1 MKEKLQA
8 LVEGRNGLDMWN
20 YIIIVV
26 DVLLIVVSIL
36 ANSYLPLVIAFLLI
50 VLFLFRALSRN
61 LERRRKEN
69 RFFADTS
76 LALVRQHKLN
86 AMRWKDRRT
95 TSTRS
100 APPAGKSCG
109 SNGARAGRTSTVRT
123 VTTTSRSSSTSKAI
137 STGKRPMPARRRP
150 RQTRNNPLGE

>member
-26 DVLLIVVSIL
+26 DVLLIAASIL
-36 ANSYLPLVIAFLLI
+36 TNSYLPLVIAFLLI

-76 LALVRQHKLN
+76 LAIVRQHKLN

-95 TSTRS
+95 HVYKKC
-100 APPAGKSCG
+100 PACRKVLRVKRRKGRKDIHCPYCHNDFQIVIHIKG
-109 SNGARAGRTSTVRT
+109 DLDREEAYAR
-123 VTTTSRSSSTSKAI
+123 KAEA
-137 STGKRPMPARRRP
+137 KA
-150 RQTRNNPLGE
+150 NKK